1 MRLGA
6 AATLGHERAPN
17 LVHVLLDNG
26 VHDST
31 GAQPTV
37 APAVDLALV
46 AAACGYREVRRT
58 ADAGELAA
66 AVRAARSGPTFLHV
80 RTRAR
85 ERRELPRPSATPAE
99 LAERFRGWM
108 REHP

>member
-6 AATLGHERAPN
+6 AAIIGHEAPPN

-31 GAQPTV
+31 GAQATV

-46 AAACGYREVRRT
+46 AAACGYRDVRRIAST
-58 ADAGELAA
+58 AELTE
-66 AVRAARSGPTFLHV
+66 AVRTARNGPTFLHV
-80 RTRAR
+80 RTRPR
-85 ERRELPRPSATPAE
+85 EDRKLPRPRETPAE
-99 LAERFRGWM
+99 LARRFQAWM
-108 REHP
+108 RANP